1 MLGTPAWLYAVS
13 HAFALW
19 GSRGGGDCRCVFEG
33 QGIDAQ
39 VLGLLQRQLD
49 RCGPANLTCPSC
61 PACPVCGPAGSA
73 VGVLAIAGF
82 LIFLVGLTV
91 GAITGV
97 VWVRGLA
104 TPSPDLVG
112 SRSKSSAPTTVK
124 DSPSSPPTPP
134 PSGGVL
140 TPAAKRAL
148 RLF

>member
-1 MLGTPAWLYAVS
+1 MLGAPAWLYAVS

-33 QGIDAQ
+33 QGIDNQ

-61 PACPVCGPAGSA
+61 PDCPACGPADSA
-73 VGVLAIAGF
+73 VGVLALAGF
-82 LIFLVGLTV
+82 LTFLVGFTV

-104 TPSPDLVG
+104 AQRPDPAA
-112 SRSKSSAPTTVK
+112 SRSKSSAPTPVQ
-124 DSPSSPPTPP
+124 DSAASPPTPP
-134 PSGGVL
+134 PSGGAL

-148 RLF
+148 RFF